1 MAKEFNLNDLKDL
14 VGMLNLKPSYSLL
27 VKNGKSLIVET
38 WQAEDNPFWKIT
50 KIIEFNRENLES
62 LEPKERTKF
71 LNLILEEAVEKEEY
85 EKAAELR
92 DLILEL

>member
-1 MAKEFNLNDLKDL
+1 MAKEFSLDDLKSL
-14 VGMLNLKPSYSLL
+14 VEILHLKPSYSHLL
-27 VKNGKSLIVET
+27 KHGKNLIVET

-50 KIIEFNRENLES
+50 RVLDFNKENLES

-71 LNLILEEAVEKEEY
+71 LKSMLNDAVEKEDY
-85 EKAAELR
+85 EQAAQLR